1 MSIHFIGSERGQSGK
16 SWFIRAL
23 VEVLAQSD
31 ERIIVVDASVDK
43 RIGMTYSPSFNRAFG
58 LQFSTSAI
66 YDLDLLLDLGVEHTV
81 VVKIPAND
89 KQVFIRWARETEIE
103 SLGFPCCY
111 WFVSTGKQDYPPE
124 ILDLFGQQAFLVEN
138 HHFRENFKSFEQPD
152 FEDMKR
158 LILSGMIR
166 DPKEIYQIENS
177 QQPLA
182 IFLND
187 PKIPLLTRTRIYR
200 LIKGVAEGIELISTH
215 NSHQDRMSHRAAHSA

>member
-1 MSIHFIGSERGQSGK
+1 MTIHFIGSDRGQAGK

-23 VEVLAQSD
+23 VEVLALSD
-31 ERIIVVDASVDK
+31 EKIIVVDASMDK
-43 RIGMTYSPSFNRAFG
+43 QIGMTYSPTFNRAFD

-66 YDLDLLLDLGVEHTV
+66 YDLDLLLDLGLEHTII
-81 VVKIPAND
+81 VKIPAND

-111 WFVSTGKQDYPPE
+111 WFVSNGKEDYPPE

-138 HHFRENFKSFEQPD
+138 HHFRENFKSFEQPNFD
-152 FEDMKR
+152 EMR
-158 LILSGMIR
+158 RVVLSGMIR
-166 DPKEIYQIENS
+166 NPKEIYQIENS

-200 LIKGVAEGIELISTH
+200 LIKGVAEGIELVSTH
-215 NSHQDRMSHRAAHSA
+215 SSHRDRMSHYAAHSA